1 MAQKRDFGVKGIDE
15 RLAQALPE
23 FCKTNA
29 NALKSEILKSAGR
42 KRGRPDLRRFILEA
56 WLQDV
61 QKGRWVPEF
70 MDRKPRARSD
80 VLAAKVRELAVMTAT
95 QEYLAVRDRVG
106 AAGVI
111 LDLTG
116 ASPGPVTVKDGI
128 RQARIYEWNLPRSK
142 IDPKQGFATGLLH
155 FPGSFAPYRV
165 LRSIYKVTRPA
176 AEFPQIVNNI
186 VGAGIYCPR
195 ESYPSTLERRVA
207 SLLLTSEKGPGW
219 RQKLLAYASS
229 NIDFLSARALAEVFP
244 ESELH
249 ELRLLYHHE
258 AHTGGGPA
266 PLPALQLRLI
276 EHQYSNLTWSFDPEI
291 WRDCERAIQAAPA
304 ATLDAARPAWE
315 RASSILGIPPG
326 VATP

>member
-142 IDPKQGFATGLLH
+142 IDPKQGLSTGRH
-155 FPGSFAPYRV
+155 STKKHGRSMGCRGSDEP
-165 LRSIYKVTRPA
+165 LR
-176 AEFPQIVNNI
+176 
-186 VGAGIYCPR
+186 
-195 ESYPSTLERRVA
+195 
-207 SLLLTSEKGPGW
+207 
-219 RQKLLAYASS
+219 
-229 NIDFLSARALAEVFP
+229 
-244 ESELH
+244 
-249 ELRLLYHHE
+249 
-258 AHTGGGPA
+258 
-266 PLPALQLRLI
+266 
-276 EHQYSNLTWSFDPEI
+276 
-291 WRDCERAIQAAPA
+291 
-304 ATLDAARPAWE
+304 
-315 RASSILGIPPG
+315 
-326 VATP
+326 